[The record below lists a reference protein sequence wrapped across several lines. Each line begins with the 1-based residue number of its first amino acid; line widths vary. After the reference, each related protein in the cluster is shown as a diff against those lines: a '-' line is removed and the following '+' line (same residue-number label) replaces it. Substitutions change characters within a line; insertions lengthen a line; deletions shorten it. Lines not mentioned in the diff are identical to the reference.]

1 MEARNTLERK
11 WLSSIEEI
19 KTDAID
25 LVMINVK
32 IGDIDISLILV
43 YFSTNDD
50 YRNEKLTEEMK
61 VLLVQSVK
69 YATLKVWVRL

>member
-1 MEARNTLERK
+1 MEGRNTLERK